1 MSGALLLLLALQT
14 PAADPA
20 AANSADR
27 ATSKVAELGPVKA
40 WVELVPAKPRLSD
53 LPKLTVVIDAADG
66 VAVEQPPFADTF
78 SGFSIR
84 DVRDVLPEMKE
95 GRQRLTKVYTLEPQS
110 SGALT
115 ILPIP
120 VRFTDA
126 RPGGDGKEHVVETEP
141 LAVEVTS
148 LIGKDLPDLGALAQG
163 EGPVALPFRLP
174 RWIVYGGGGLLVAAA
189 LAGAFVLWRRRRR
202 PPRVLS
208 STEIAQRELDA
219 LLAREQS
226 GALDLKEFYVELTA
240 IVRRH
245 VERTTSVHAPEQTTG
260 EFLRAIQG
268 HPAFDQLRRDRLAA
282 FLESADLVK
291 FAGHQPDRAAV
302 ATSIERAREFIRLL
316 APQPAP
322 AEAPATSGAAA

>member
-1 MSGALLLLLALQT
+1 MNVALALVLASLAGLPQA
-14 PAADPA
+14 AADT
-20 AANSADR
+20 
-27 ATSKVAELGPVKA
+27 ATGKVAELGPVKA

-66 VAVEQPPFADTF
+66 VKVEQPPFADTF
-78 SGFSIR
+78 SGFAIR
-84 DVRDVLPEMKE
+84 DVRDVLPEVKG
-95 GRQRLTKVYTLEPQS
+95 GRQRLSKVYTLEPQS

-120 VRFTDA
+120 IHFTDA
-126 RPGGDGKEHVVETEP
+126 RPNGDGQEHLLETEP
-141 LAVEVTS
+141 LSVEVTS
-148 LIGKDLPDLGALAQG
+148 LVGKELPDLGELAQG
-163 EGPVALPFRLP
+163 EGPVEVPGHLPL
-174 RWIVYGGGGLLVAAA
+174 WLTLGAGGLLAVAAC
-189 LAGAFVLWRRRRR
+189 AGAIVLWRRHRR
-202 PPRVLS
+202 PPAPLS

-245 VERTTSVHAPEQTTG
+245 VERTTAVHAPEQTTG

-268 HPAFDQLRRDRLAA
+268 HPAFDALRRDRLAA

-302 ATSIERAREFIRLL
+302 ATSIERAREFIRLF
-316 APQPAP
+316 APQAAP
-322 AEAPATSGAAA
+322 AAAPMAAAGAAA